1 MPKVRLKIDNRRGL
15 HARAAAKFVKLANLY
30 DIEII
35 VTKDGQTV
43 SGKSIMGLLMLAA
56 MPGDKI
62 IIETDSPFL
71 SPVPYRGKRNQPSY
85 IYNTAIFLSSLL
97 NINFEEFANI
107 TTNNFYKI
115 FTKATKYERIVYER

>member
-1 MPKVRLKIDNRRGL
+1 MPKLTLKINNRRGL

-62 IIETDSPFL
+62 IIETRGFEAQEAL
-71 SPVPYRGKRNQPSY
+71 SVLSNLVNQK
-85 IYNTAIFLSSLL
+85 
-97 NINFEEFANI
+97 FEE
-107 TTNNFYKI
+107 
-115 FTKATKYERIVYER
+115 R